1 MYLLSPL
8 VKKKNYN
15 VSVWTQFSLT
25 YFYNFSPKSWTPPLT
40 LSSVATI
47 ATRVSLTKNLKLS
60 FTSPTKSPWKPSSS
74 FTSPTKRVTKFCL
87 LPLASRLPHRHT
99 PTTTTKQVF
108 FSNALCSVS
117 LSPPLYFDLFFRL
130 LLLSIFERFFLVFFT
145 W

>member
-8 VKKKNYN
+8 VKKKKKKNYN

-25 YFYNFSPKSWTPPLT
+25 FYNFSPKSWTPPLT

-74 FTSPTKRVTKFCL
+74 STSPTKRVTMFCL
-87 LPLASRLPHRHT
+87 SP
-99 PTTTTKQVF
+99 PTSTHAHNHNKVF